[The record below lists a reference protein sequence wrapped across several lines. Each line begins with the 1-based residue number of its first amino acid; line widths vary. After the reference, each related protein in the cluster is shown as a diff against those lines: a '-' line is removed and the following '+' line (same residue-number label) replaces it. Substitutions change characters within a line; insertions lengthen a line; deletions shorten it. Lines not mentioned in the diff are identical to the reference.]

1 MEWCAVKGCQRA
13 GATTARATAWTS
25 AVAINA
31 GSERKMLIPLWLRA
45 ALVGIV
51 MVGMIALVKHWEA
64 GLRQEGYDKA
74 VAEYQAQK
82 EQALAE
88 AQAVA
93 KNWRTKYEKATDEIV
108 AKSAEIARL
117 SALNRA
123 AVGDIGRLRDKL
135 RTATDLLPRDSVAA
149 CAKSLAAVST
159 VLGECIAQVEEYAGA
174 YGELATQADGHAA
187 DVRMMEATWPRQ

>member
-1 MEWCAVKGCQRA
+1 
-13 GATTARATAWTS
+13 
-25 AVAINA
+25 
-31 GSERKMLIPLWLRA
+31 MLIPLWLKGV
-45 ALVGIV
+45 LVGVV

-64 GLRQEGYDKA
+64 GIEQRGYDKA
-74 VAEYQAQK
+74 VAEYQVQK

-93 KNWRTKYEKATDEIV
+93 KNWRTKYEQATDEIV

-149 CAKSLAAVST
+149 CAKSLAAVSA
-159 VLGECIAQVEEYAGA
+159 VLGECSREVEEYAGA
-174 YGELATQADGHAA
+174 YGTLAADADGHAA
-187 DVRMMEATWPRQ
+187 DVRMMEAAWPK